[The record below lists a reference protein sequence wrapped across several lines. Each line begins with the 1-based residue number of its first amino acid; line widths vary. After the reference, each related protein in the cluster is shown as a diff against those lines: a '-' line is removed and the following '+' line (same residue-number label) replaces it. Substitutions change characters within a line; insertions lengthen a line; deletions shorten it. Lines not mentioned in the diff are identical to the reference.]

1 MQNVKAHFFSV
12 INKTLHFDKNGV
24 FENNSLVSAVARFP
38 PFIFT
43 NPNDKY

>member
-1 MQNVKAHFFSV
+1 MQKVKAHFFSV
-12 INKTLHFDKNGV
+12 INKTLHFDKYGF

-38 PFIFT
+38 PCIPT